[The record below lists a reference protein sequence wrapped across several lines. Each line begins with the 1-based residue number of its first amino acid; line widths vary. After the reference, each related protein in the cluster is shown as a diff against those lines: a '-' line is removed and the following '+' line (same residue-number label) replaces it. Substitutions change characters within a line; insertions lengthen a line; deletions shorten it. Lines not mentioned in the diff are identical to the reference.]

1 MFSISQIFKY
11 FSLSSVNSVAAG
23 FKFFCMLY
31 SYCIIMQSWGIEAT
45 PVPGGGRS
53 SLSVCQRNSNSI
65 WVEDFFKLS
74 QILTFLNVHQFDI
87 FCLTETFLDSWIS
100 LEDKRLATEGYK
112 LFRCDHPSS
121 LRRSGVWLYF
131 KDHLPLA
138 LMLDLTTLDESGL

>member
-1 MFSISQIFKY
+1 MFSISQILKY
-11 FSLSSVNSVAAG
+11 FSLSSVNSVAAE

-31 SYCIIMQSWGIEAT
+31 SYCIIMQ
-45 PVPGGGRS
+45 PGGGRS

-87 FCLTETFLDSWIS
+87 FCLTETFLDSSIS
-100 LEDKRLATEGYK
+100 LEDQRLATEGYK
-112 LFRCDHPSS
+112 LFLCDHPSS

-138 LMLDLTTLDESGL
+138 LMPDLTTLDESGL

>member
-45 PVPGGGRS
+45 PLPGGGRS

-87 FCLTETFLDSWIS
+87 FCLTETSLDSPIS
-100 LEDKRLATEGYK
+100 LEHQRLATEEYK
-112 LFRCDHPSS
+112 LSVATILLAYGGVEFGCI
-121 LRRSGVWLYF
+121 LRTTC
-131 KDHLPLA
+131 HLL
-138 LMLDLTTLDESGL
+138 SCSI